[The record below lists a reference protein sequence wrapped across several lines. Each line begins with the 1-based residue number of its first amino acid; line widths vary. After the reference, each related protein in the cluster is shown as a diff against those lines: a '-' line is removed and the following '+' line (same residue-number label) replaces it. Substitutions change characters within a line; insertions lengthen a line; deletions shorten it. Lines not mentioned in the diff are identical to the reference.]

1 VVTVRRA
8 IARWKAEGSWP
19 ADPAPTETRPAPRP
33 TSPRQAAWLMTQFSD
48 DLQPHDGEALH
59 RLLAADPAV
68 DATYTLA
75 QQFRRLVRDRDAG
88 GLGHWLDRA
97 RASGIQELRGFADH
111 LQHDR
116 PAVDAAL
123 TLPWSNGQTEGQ
135 ITRLKLLKRQMYGRA
150 NLDLLRLRV
159 LYRG

>member
-1 VVTVRRA
+1 
-8 IARWKAEGSWP
+8 
-19 ADPAPTETRPAPRP
+19 
-33 TSPRQAAWLMTQFSD
+33 MTQFSD
-48 DLQPHDGEALH
+48 GLRPHDGEALH

-75 QQFRRLVRDRDAG
+75 QQFRRLVRDRNAD
-88 GLGHWLDRA
+88 GLAHWLDWA
-97 RASGIQELRGFADH
+97 RGSGLHELRGFADH
-111 LQHDR
+111 LQRDR

-123 TLPWSNGQTEGQ
+123 TLPRSNGQTEGQ
-135 ITRLKLLKRQMYGRA
+135 ITRLKLLKRQMYSRA